1 MQASRFSSG
10 PTAVDDLLR
19 RAAESG
25 DEREAARLRHEA
37 VVRSMPLARSVARRY
52 QHRGEAS
59 EDLEQVAYLGLVKA
73 VSRYEV
79 GKGATFDAY
88 AVPCIVG
95 EVRRW
100 FRDRGWDVRPPR
112 ALQELRSA
120 VLLAVEDLTHELGR
134 APRRHEVAERLQ
146 VSPAQLGQALVAM
159 QAYSAVSLD
168 APTGEQDGPELYER
182 LAQDDSGV
190 AELLDHH
197 SVEPLLA
204 RLPARDRHILSL
216 RFYRD
221 WTQEQIAQ
229 DLGVT
234 QMQVSRLLT
243 RVLRQLR
250 MELQDGAGR
259 AAAS

>member
-1 MQASRFSSG
+1 MDRHGPDPGTATVDELLSRVAGAADEQA
-10 PTAVDDLLR
+10 
-19 RAAESG
+19 AA
-25 DEREAARLRHEA
+25 ALRHEA

-52 QHRGEAS
+52 HHRGEAS

-73 VSRYEV
+73 VARYEV
-79 GKGATFDAY
+79 GRGATFEAY

-120 VLLAVEDLTHELGR
+120 VLLAVEDLTHELGH
-134 APRRHEVAERLQ
+134 APGRGEVAERLG
-146 VSPAQLGQALVAM
+146 VSQAQLGEALVAM

-168 APTGEQDGPELYER
+168 APTGEHDGPQLADR
-182 LAQDDSGV
+182 LADTDSSV
-190 AELLDHH
+190 AAFLDHE
-197 SVEPLLA
+197 SVRPLLA
-204 RLPARDRHILSL
+204 QLTERDRHILSL

-221 WTQEQIAQ
+221 WTQEQIAR

-243 RVLRQLR
+243 RVLGQLR
-250 MELQDGAGR
+250 GQLQDADR
-259 AAAS
+259 AEAS